1 MSCARLFASR
11 SGSFAGNSGR
21 LRSCV
26 LQACVGVAALCGV
39 LIGFAPIAQAQT
51 AAVFSGV
58 TDTLGSGFS
67 LPLGVAVDGSG
78 NVYVADSNNNAVKEI
93 EAVGGVIPASP
104 TILTLGSGFSSPY
117 GVAVDGSGNV
127 YVADTINNAVKEMT
141 AGCASSSCVTTLG
154 SGFHYPYSVAVDR
167 SGNVYVADW
176 GNHAVK
182 EIEAVA
188 GAIPSTPT
196 ILTLGSGFSS
206 PSGVAVDG
214 SGNVYV
220 ADNGSNAVKEIE
232 AVGGAIPGT
241 PTILTLGIG
250 FNLPSG
256 IAVDGSGN
264 VYVGDWSNDA
274 VKEIEAVG
282 GAIPSTPTILTLGSG
297 FRNPSGVA
305 VDGSGNVYVADDNN
319 NAVKEIQRSS
329 VNFGSAAVAATTPVS
344 ETLSFTFTT
353 GGTIGTPVVMT
364 QGAIGL
370 DFTDTG
376 GGTCTPAHGTYYPS
390 DTCTVIV
397 KFTPKRPGLRLGVVQ
412 LTASGVI
419 ATANVYGVGIGPLV
433 TFPSNLIVGA
443 IGNGF
448 SNPTSV
454 AVDASGDV
462 FVADV
467 GNNTVNEIVAG
478 SSHATP
484 VSTGPSTPAGFS
496 NPSGVA
502 VDGGGNVFVADRN
515 HTAVEEIVA
524 GTGTAATGTINLTS
538 TVIMV
543 SGFSDPAGVA
553 VDGAGDVFVADG
565 VGHAVREIVAGTGGT
580 ADGTITSGST
590 VITVGSGFIDP
601 GGVAVDASG
610 NVFVADYSIDVIMEI
625 VAGTGGAA
633 SGTVNSNSTV
643 NTVGSGISHPA
654 GVAVDA
660 SGNVFVADYGT
671 TALEIVAGTGGAA
684 SGTVNSSSTV
694 ITLASGFTNAQ
705 GVALD
710 ASGNVFVADYGPNG
724 FQAGAVKEIDL
735 SDPPSLIFAQTIDG
749 ETSAV
754 QTVTVANTGNAPLT
768 FPIPTLGNNPSIAN
782 YFTLN
787 GGGVACPQLTAGSSS
802 AATLAENATCTLAIS
817 FTPTSSAS
825 GTINGSMVLTDNNLN
840 ASPSA
845 TQTIPLTGTAE
856 VPTTSTTVK
865 ISPSSLVSGQTVT
878 FTATVT
884 DPTNGGIT
892 PTGSVTFTDT
902 LGGGVAVAL
911 NGGTAV
917 PLSSSVAT
925 LSGVTLSGTG
935 THTITASY
943 SDGNGG
949 ETFQSSIATGIVTVS
964 PGSNVGIATS
974 SYPVTLTFTAAGFV
988 GSVNVLTQG
997 TPNLDF
1003 TEHAAIGDPW
1013 SKKSYNIGDTCTVNV
1028 IFTPRF
1034 AGPRYGAVVLED
1046 KSGNVLATAF
1056 LENIGTGPQIA
1067 FGASTAP
1074 ATAIVPTGGL
1084 ALGKPTGFA
1093 MDGAGDLFIA
1103 DIENNRVVEMPAGGG
1118 VAQDIAPTVDGRPL
1132 DKPAGIAVDGA
1143 GDLFIADVYNW
1154 RVVKVPAGGG
1164 PATAI
1169 YPTVDGKSLN
1179 NPVDI
1184 ALDGAGNLFIS
1195 DTWNNRIVEVFPSGA
1210 ATAIAPTVNGTNLN
1224 RPSGIA
1230 VDGAGNLFIA
1240 DTLNARVVEVPSNDG
1255 AATSI
1260 APAVNNIPL
1269 NYPSGITVDGAGD
1282 LFIADTLNNR
1292 VVEVAGD
1299 GSGATAFVPSVN
1311 GTALVQPNGLAL
1323 DGAGN
1328 LFVSDHGN
1336 SRVVEL
1342 QRSLAPAL
1350 SFASTAVGA
1359 KSSDSPQSVVVEN
1372 TGNSMLT
1379 FSGLSVV
1386 TDFPLDSSGASVCTA
1401 TTSLAA
1407 GAHCSMPI
1415 DFIPVTIGA
1424 KNESLTLTDNS
1435 LNVSSVG
1442 QNIQLIGGTATP
1454 GTPTLTW
1461 PIASAIIYGQ
1471 TLASSTLSGGTSATA
1486 GTFTWT
1492 TVSTAPD
1499 AGTAPQSVTFTP
1511 TDTTDYTS
1519 ATQTVSITVN
1529 KATQTVTAFTPAS
1542 PLIYGVAPV
1551 TLTATPGSSSSAVA
1565 FSLISGPATLSGST
1579 LTITGAGTVVVAANQ
1594 AGDTNYAAAPQVT
1607 ASITV
1612 NKATQT
1618 VTAFTPA
1625 SPLTYGVAPV
1635 TLTATPGS
1643 SSSLVV
1649 FSLISGPA
1657 TLSGST
1663 LTITGAGTVVV
1674 AANQASDT
1682 NYAAAPQVTVSLIV
1696 DKATLTVTPAAASRA
1711 YGAANPTFTGSIT
1724 GLAGAD
1730 SITATYASSATAT
1743 TIAGTYSTGTN
1754 AVTSTLSDPGSKL
1767 GNYTV
1772 VQTLGALTI
1781 TQVTTAL
1788 SWSTP
1793 ASIAY
1798 GTALSTTQLNATSG
1812 GVAGTFVYTPALGTI
1827 LGAGSQTLSVTFTP
1841 TDTADYSA
1849 ATGSAKITV
1858 SQASALAVVT
1868 SSANPVLVL
1877 NAVTLTA
1884 KISLASL
1891 APTGSVT
1898 FLDGTTP
1905 LGSATLT
1912 GGTAVLTTSGLAAG
1926 SHAIT
1931 VVYGGD
1937 GNFVATTSAVLTQL
1951 AVDFTLAPTSSNNG
1965 GSATAQPGGTALFS
1979 LTFTPTNASTWPAT
1993 VTFSTSGLP
2002 AGASVTFSPQTLV
2015 AGSSTTAVTMT
2026 VQVAQTAAILSPHGM
2041 HRLLSPIAMALLLLP
2056 FGAGL
2061 RRGSKNL
2068 SRMISLFLLAVS
2080 VAAVAGLSGCG
2091 TARNS
2096 QAQNPENYS
2105 VIVTATSGALSHS
2118 STVVLTVE

>member
-206 PSGVAVDG
+206 
-214 SGNVYV
+214 
-220 ADNGSNAVKEIE
+220 
-232 AVGGAIPGT
+232 
-241 PTILTLGIG
+241 
-250 FNLPSG
+250 
-256 IAVDGSGN
+256 
-264 VYVGDWSNDA
+264 
-274 VKEIEAVG
+274 
-282 GAIPSTPTILTLGSG
+282 
-297 FRNPSGVA
+297 PSGVA

-1542 PLIYGVAPV
+1542 PLTYGVAPV

-1565 FSLISGPATLSGST
+1565 
-1579 LTITGAGTVVVAANQ
+1579 
-1594 AGDTNYAAAPQVT
+1594 
-1607 ASITV
+1607 
-1612 NKATQT
+1612 
-1618 VTAFTPA
+1618 
-1625 SPLTYGVAPV
+1625 
-1635 TLTATPGS
+1635 
-1643 SSSLVV
+1643 